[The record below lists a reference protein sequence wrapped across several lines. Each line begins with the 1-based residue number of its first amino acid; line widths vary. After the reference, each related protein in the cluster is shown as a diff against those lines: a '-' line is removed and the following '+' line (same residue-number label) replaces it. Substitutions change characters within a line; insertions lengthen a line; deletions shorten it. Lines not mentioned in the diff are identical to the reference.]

1 MLSFFTP
8 SHPRV
13 TRMAAAFA
21 LVAGLAIT
29 TPPALAAEADPITI
43 PSGVY
48 ELDLGHASI
57 VWKIGHLGLSNYT
70 ARFNKFDATL
80 NLDVENPANSTVNVV
95 IDPRSVDTDYPYADQ
110 KDFNANLVNQENFF
124 NAGEFPEI
132 TFTSTAVEVTGDR
145 TGTIT
150 GDLELLGVTLPV
162 TIDAVMNGFL
172 EEHPFAGGV
181 PAIGFSGTATIQR
194 SAWGM
199 DWGLGNVGDM
209 VEILIEAEF
218 IQAQ

>member
-110 KDFNANLVNQENFF
+110 KDF
-124 NAGEFPEI
+124 
-132 TFTSTAVEVTGDR
+132 
-145 TGTIT
+145 
-150 GDLELLGVTLPV
+150 TLPV

-181 PAIGFSGTATIQR
+181 PAIGFSGTAMIQR